1 MRKKL
6 IIALKVIS
14 LSFILSSCSP
24 AVVITKVEKQYPE
37 KKYLRD
43 CGSPDFKK
51 DKPVYSDLVPYI
63 KTLQSAFSLCNSDKK
78 ALRNWVSIE
87 D

>member
-1 MRKKL
+1 ML
-6 IIALKVIS
+6 SYLF

-24 AVVITKVEKQYPE
+24 SVVVTKIERQYPD
-37 KKYLRD
+37 KKYLKD
-43 CGSPDFKK
+43 CGSTGFKS

-63 KTLQSAFSLCNSDKK
+63 QSLKSLLALCNNDKK
-78 ALRNWVSIE
+78 ALRRWANIN